1 MKRQGLSAKPYQPT
15 QMMNSSTKYN
25 SATQPCCFIFD
36 VMGWCLMQIIKTSLK
51 LGLKLK
57 TKTFKIETIKV
68 DEIREKLV
76 KGKKY
81 FSAYSK
87 GEFLFTCTELQSK
100 NLEKFLG
107 NDYKILK

>member
-1 MKRQGLSAKPYQPT
+1 MTP
-15 QMMNSSTKYN
+15 
-25 SATQPCCFIFD
+25 
-36 VMGWCLMQIIKTSLK
+36 LK

-57 TKTFKIETIKV
+57 TQSYKIETIKV

-81 FSAYSK
+81 LSAYSK

-100 NLEKFLG
+100 NLEKFLE
-107 NDYKILK
+107 NYYKILKNNL